1 MRFVIVGGGIAG
13 ITAAMDLVRRNLGTV
28 EVYTDEEYPY
38 YYRPQLTEFLAG
50 TITMNELLRRPLSW
64 YQDRGIDIHLGQYV
78 TAIQPEE
85 KSITVNGETTVGY
98 DKLLLAIGSLPSN
111 PPIKGIDKP
120 GVLTWR
126 TLEDTLEMEKA
137 AATCH
142 DTIIIGGGLLGLEAS
157 RGLRNFCSR
166 IKVLEYFPRLMP
178 RQLDSQGAS
187 LLQEHVESTGVE
199 VIVNAHTQEITGDE
213 RVTGVHLERGLDL
226 PAQTIICAA
235 GVRSN
240 TKIAKEAGID
250 VNRGIIVDDQMT
262 TNHPDIYAA
271 GDVAEYKGYCWAI
284 APIAQ
289 TQARIASSN
298 MAGENTAYDTVVPS
312 TTLKVVGIDVSSIG
326 RVNPESDEF
335 VEIRNLDREA
345 ETYKKIVLHNGQ
357 IVGAILINAK
367 PMARGIENK
376 ISARESMTIDD
387 AKSLIA

>member
-1 MRFVIVGGGIAG
+1 
-13 ITAAMDLVRRNLGTV
+13 
-28 EVYTDEEYPY
+28 
-38 YYRPQLTEFLAG
+38 
-50 TITMNELLRRPLSW
+50 
-64 YQDRGIDIHLGQYV
+64 
-78 TAIQPEE
+78 
-85 KSITVNGETTVGY
+85 
-98 DKLLLAIGSLPSN
+98 
-111 PPIKGIDKP
+111 
-120 GVLTWR
+120 
-126 TLEDTLEMEKA
+126 
-137 AATCH
+137 
-142 DTIIIGGGLLGLEAS
+142 
-157 RGLRNFCSR
+157 
-166 IKVLEYFPRLMP
+166 MP
-178 RQLDSQGAS
+178 RQLDSQGAR

-376 ISARESMTIDD
+376 ISARESMTIEE